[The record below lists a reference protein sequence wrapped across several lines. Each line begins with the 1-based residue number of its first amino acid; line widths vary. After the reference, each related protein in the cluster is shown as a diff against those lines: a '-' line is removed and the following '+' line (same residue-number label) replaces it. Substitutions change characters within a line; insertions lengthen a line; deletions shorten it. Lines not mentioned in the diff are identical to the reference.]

1 MQKITPYLWFDHQAE
16 TAINFYVSLFHN
28 SKINSIHRFETDR
41 PENDGQVLTMDFQL
55 EGLQFMALNG
65 GPVFTFSPAV
75 SFFVFCELEE
85 EINRLWEKLSEG
97 GMEMIALDQYPF
109 AERYGW
115 VQDRFGVSWQL
126 ILSPNTQKIVPC
138 FLFVGEQHGKAESA
152 IHFYTSIF
160 KDSKITRLERYEA
173 EDEGVEGTIKHARFL
188 LHNQEFIIM
197 ESSLDHQFGF
207 TPAISFFVDC
217 ESQEEVDYFWERLS
231 QGGQIEQCGWLKDQF
246 GVSWQIVPSVLGELM
261 ADPDPEKAQRV
272 TQAMLQ
278 MTKIEIEGLW
288 RAYRA

>member
-65 GPVFTFSPAV
+65 GSVFTFSPAV
-75 SFFVFCELEE
+75 SFFVFCESEE

-217 ESQEEVDYFWERLS
+217 ESQDEVDYFWEQLS
-231 QGGQIEQCGWLKDQF
+231 QGGQIEQCAWLKDQF